1 MKLTTKIKVVILIT
15 IIIAAAY
22 LIYNPTSNN
31 ETKIIQY
38 DEPETETYIVTEE
51 MVLSK
56 LKSQA
61 QMISMEQEFSNTY
74 THVDESWIGTRKT
87 AFSLSG
93 TYKVGLEF
101 KDIQV
106 KVYKDGVLCLEL
118 PKPKLISLEIPY
130 DQIKVNKEQGFFRG
144 EMDDKDKQ
152 SFYKVIE
159 KDIRNEIGSDKET
172 IKQAELYNQEVIK
185 GILSD
190 LAGVDYI
197 VFQ

>member
-15 IIIAAAY
+15 ILLASLY
-22 LIYNPTSNN
+22 LIYNPVNN
-31 ETKIIQY
+31 KENKIIKY
-38 DEPETETYIVTEE
+38 DVPKTESYIVTEE

-61 QMISMEQEFSNTY
+61 QIISMEQEFSNTY
-74 THVDESWIGTRKT
+74 THVDESWLGTRKT

-93 TYKVGLEF
+93 TYKVGLEV

-106 KVYKDGVLCLEL
+106 KVYKDGVLCLQL
-118 PKPKLISLEIPY
+118 PKPKLISLEIPF

-144 EMDDKDKQ
+144 EMDDEDKQ

-159 KDIRNEIGSDKET
+159 KDIRSEIGSNKELM
-172 IKQAELYNQEVIK
+172 KQADLYNQEVIK

-190 LAGVDYI
+190 LAGINYI